1 MEKAIKIRANVPNV
15 PNYIKYIVNN
25 MVGTL
30 KSLPL
35 FYLKTAVPS
44 HANFRELAQ
53 GGCLY

>member
-1 MEKAIKIRANVPNV
+1 MEKSIKICANV